1 MSHID
6 YYFSTI
12 SPYTYLAGKRLEEI
26 AAAHGATIRYRPLDI
41 IALFSRTGGTP
52 PAERHPAR
60 QAYRLQELQRQSKKT
75 GLALTLKP
83 AFFPTNSAPSSYAI
97 IAAQNEGGGDLAEL
111 VHGVTRAVWR
121 EEKNIAEDDVI
132 RAALTAAGFDP
143 SLADRGLLSGA
154 EEYAANLEAAVEAGV
169 FGAPFYVVDGV
180 THFWG
185 QDRLDDLALHLEG
198 KL

>member
-41 IALFSRTGGTP
+41 IALFARTGGTP

-60 QAYRLQELQRQSKKT
+60 QAYRLQDLQRQSKKT

-121 EEKNIAEDDVI
+121 EEKNSAEDDVI

>member
-41 IALFSRTGGTP
+41 IALFARTGGTP

-60 QAYRLQELQRQSKKT
+60 QAHRLQELQRQSKKT

>member
-41 IALFSRTGGTP
+41 IALLARTGGTP

-60 QAYRLQELQRQSKKT
+60 QAYRLQDLERQSKKT

-132 RAALTAAGFDP
+132 RTALNAARFDP
-143 SLADRGLLSGA
+143 NLADRGLLSGA
-154 EEYAANLEAAVEAGV
+154 EEYASNLEAAVEAGV
-169 FGAPFYVVDGV
+169 FGAPFHVVDGV

>member
-26 AAAHGATIRYRPLDI
+26 AAAHGTTIRYRPLDI
-41 IALFSRTGGTP
+41 VALFSRTGGTP

-97 IAAQNEGGGDLAEL
+97 IAAQNEAGGDLAEL

-169 FGAPFYVVDGV
+169 FGAPFYVVDGA

>member
-26 AAAHGATIRYRPLDI
+26 AAAHGVTIRYRPLDI

-169 FGAPFYVVDGV
+169 FGAPFYVVDGA

>member
-26 AAAHGATIRYRPLDI
+26 AAAHGATIWYRPLDI
-41 IALFSRTGGTP
+41 IALFARTGGTP

-132 RAALTAAGFDP
+132 RAALTATGFDP

>member
-41 IALFSRTGGTP
+41 IALFARTGGTP

-111 VHGVTRAVWR
+111 VHGVTRAVWH

-169 FGAPFYVVDGV
+169 FGAPFYVVDGI

>member
-41 IALFSRTGGTP
+41 IALFARTGGTP
-52 PAERHPAR
+52 PADRHPAR

-132 RAALTAAGFDP
+132 CAALTAAGFDP

>member
-75 GLALTLKP
+75 GLALTLEP

-169 FGAPFYVVDGV
+169 FGAPFYVVDGA

>member
-26 AAAHGATIRYRPLDI
+26 AAAHGVTIRYRPLDI
-41 IALFSRTGGTP
+41 IALFARTGGTP

-75 GLALTLKP
+75 ELALTLKP

-169 FGAPFYVVDGV
+169 FGAPFYVVDGA

>member
-41 IALFSRTGGTP
+41 IALFARTGGTP

-132 RAALTAAGFDP
+132 LAALTAAGFDP

-180 THFWG
+180 MHFWG

>member
-41 IALFSRTGGTP
+41 IALFARTGGTP

-60 QAYRLQELQRQSKKT
+60 QAYRLQELQRHSKKT

>member
-26 AAAHGATIRYRPLDI
+26 AAAHGATIRYRPVDI
-41 IALFSRTGGTP
+41 IALFARTGGTP

-121 EEKNIAEDDVI
+121 EETNSAEDDVI
-132 RAALTAAGFDP
+132 RAALTAAGFEP

-169 FGAPFYVVDGV
+169 FGAPFYLVDGV

>member
-41 IALFSRTGGTP
+41 IALFARTGGTP

-132 RAALTAAGFDP
+132 CAALTAAGFDP

-169 FGAPFYVVDGV
+169 FGAPFYLVDGV

>member
-41 IALFSRTGGTP
+41 IALFSLTGGTP

-143 SLADRGLLSGA
+143 SLADRGLLLGA

-169 FGAPFYVVDGV
+169 FGAPFYVVDGA

>member
-12 SPYTYLAGKRLEEI
+12 STYTYLAGKRLEEI
-26 AAAHGATIRYRPLDI
+26 AAAHGATFRYRPLDI

-97 IAAQNEGGGDLAEL
+97 IAAQNEGGGNLAEL

-169 FGAPFYVVDGV
+169 FGAPFYVVDGA

>member
-12 SPYTYLAGKRLEEI
+12 STYTYLAGKRLEEI

-97 IAAQNEGGGDLAEL
+97 IAAQNEGGGNLAEL

-169 FGAPFYVVDGV
+169 FGAPFYVVDGA

>member
-83 AFFPTNSAPSSYAI
+83 AFLPTNSAPSSYAI

-111 VHGVTRAVWR
+111 VHRFTRAVWR

-143 SLADRGLLSGA
+143 SLADRELLSGA

-169 FGAPFYVVDGV
+169 FGAPFYVVDGA

>member
-26 AAAHGATIRYRPLDI
+26 AAAHGTTIRYRPLDI

-169 FGAPFYVVDGV
+169 FGAPFYVVDGA

>member
-26 AAAHGATIRYRPLDI
+26 AAEHGATIRYRPLDI
-41 IALFSRTGGTP
+41 IALFARTGGTP

-132 RAALTAAGFDP
+132 RAALAAAGFDP

-169 FGAPFYVVDGV
+169 FGAPFYVVDGA